1 MKKYISYIIL
11 FTLIIILGYYSSLHY
26 IESETL
32 TKKQIWSIINN
43 IDGTLLGIMTKNGEK
58 ELTDASK
65 IEYTIKYIVHN
76 MEKYIEDI
84 EEEDTFYE
92 KNNTIY
98 YDFGKI
104 NEEKFNQTLLNFFDS
119 INSCYEEYYL
129 YKDHYINLVYE
140 PIEYISTD
148 TQTISSYYIYKGKI
162 NVYVKYIR
170 NIDDVYNTFDVKY
183 VFDKDSHKICNVIV
197 LNSYMN

>member
-43 IDGTLLGIMTKNGEK
+43 VDGTLLGIMTKNGEK

-76 MEKYIEDI
+76 KEKYIDDI
-84 EEEDTFYE
+84 
-92 KNNTIY
+92 
-98 YDFGKI
+98 
-104 NEEKFNQTLLNFFDS
+104 
-119 INSCYEEYYL
+119 
-129 YKDHYINLVYE
+129 
-140 PIEYISTD
+140 
-148 TQTISSYYIYKGKI
+148 QTIERKI
-162 NVYVKYIR
+162 
-170 NIDDVYNTFDVKY
+170 
-183 VFDKDSHKICNVIV
+183 
-197 LNSYMN
+197 